1 MLKRLDRNMRVLL
14 GCLATVAGML
24 ALTYASVPLYR
35 LFCQVTGYGGT
46 TQVAE
51 GPSSRVLDRVIT
63 VRFDANVGAGLDWS
77 FQPLQ
82 REIKVRIGETGLA
95 QYRTTNLSGRDV
107 VGRALYNVTPDK
119 VGQLFDK
126 IECFCF
132 QEQTLKAGETV
143 DMPVAFYIDPKIADD
158 PDLDDVSEVT
168 LSYTF
173 FPAETAIP
181 DASEARAR
189 LRSMRSLR
197 PGTEARFASGA
208 N

>member
-1 MLKRLDRNMRVLL
+1 MLKRLDKNMRVLV

-51 GPSSRVLDRVIT
+51 GPSDRVLDRVIT

-82 REIKVRIGETGLA
+82 REIKIRIGENGLA
-95 QYRTTNLSGRDV
+95 QYRATNHSNRAI
-107 VGRALYNVTPDK
+107 VGRAQYNVTPDK

-132 QEQTLKAGETV
+132 QEQVLKAGETV
-143 DMPVAFYIDPKIADD
+143 DMPVAFYIDPEIADD
-158 PDLDDVSEVT
+158 PSLDDVSEVT

-173 FPAETAIP
+173 FPAETAS
-181 DASEARAR
+181 AEALLA
-189 LRSMRSLR
+189 
-197 PGTEARFASGA
+197 AGA